1 MATDK
6 EYLTFCNA
14 SNLDWQYA
22 SIVKLRDKKTDT
34 YRFPHL
40 SELLDP
46 KKFKRVY
53 KNENG
58 VITGTKQIY
67 SSPDDMKKIAGVTM
81 NYLEECGK
89 NSKEGD
95 FLKEWEA
102 GKAINN

>member
-34 YRFPHL
+34 YRYPYL

-46 KKFKRVY
+46 TKFIKRDEHGKFIEYTYMTDV
-53 KNENG
+53 KNE
-58 VITGTKQIY
+58 
-67 SSPDDMKKIAGVTM
+67 
-81 NYLEECGK
+81 
-89 NSKEGD
+89 
-95 FLKEWEA
+95 
-102 GKAINN
+102 GKAGRAINS